1 MISENMKVNVND
13 GQFEFTN
20 LNPQD
25 LDIVKAD
32 NGQYHILHNNKSFLA
47 EILEADFVEK
57 TFVIK
62 VNGDTFSLK
71 ISDEYEQLVE
81 KLGLSVDQHEIIKD
95 IVAPMPGLI
104 LNVLAEPGQEIEK
117 GDQLLILEAMK
128 MENVIKSPG
137 QGSIKSI
144 EVSEGQAVEKGQ
156 LLIIL
161 D

>member
-1 MISENMKVNVND
+1 MISENMKVSVNGD
-13 GQFEFTN
+13 QFEFTR
-20 LNPQD
+20 LNPD
-25 LDIVKAD
+25 ELDIVKAE

-47 EILEADFVEK
+47 EILEVNYIEK

-71 ISDEYEQLVE
+71 ISDEYEQLVQQ
-81 KLGLSVDQHEIIKD
+81 LGLSVDVHVVVKD

-104 LNVLAEPGQEIEK
+104 LKVMAEPGQEIHK

-137 QGSIKSI
+137 EGVVKTI
-144 EVSEGQAVEKGQ
+144 EAKEGMAVEKGQ
-156 LLIIL
+156 LLIVL
-161 D
+161 K

>member
-13 GQFEFTN
+13 DQFEFTK
-20 LNPQD
+20 LNPD
-25 LDIVKAD
+25 ELDIVDAG
-32 NGQYHILHNNKSFLA
+32 NGQYHILYNNKSFLT
-47 EILEADFVEK
+47 EILEVNYIEK
-57 TFVIK
+57 SFVIK

-71 ISDEYEQLVE
+71 ISDEYEQLVQ
-81 KLGLSVDQHEIIKD
+81 KLGLSVDQTEVVKD

-104 LNVLAEPGQEIEK
+104 LNIMAKPGQEIDK

-137 QGSIKSI
+137 KGKIKSI
-144 EVSEGQAVEKGQ
+144 EVAEGAAVEKGQ